1 MRNPVIRRGSGDT
14 GERRPQ
20 SGRAAAGGART
31 VRRVSA
37 LTRLPKAELHVHLES
52 TLRRDTV
59 LELAARNGVPVP
71 ADTAGHRFAGFR
83 GFGDHG
89 AAVRACL
96 VTAADFRRVA
106 VEFCAD
112 AVAQSIRYAEITF
125 TAAAHEERLQ
135 APGMPLAAVLDGL
148 AEGRDRYGVV
158 TRVILD
164 HSRRRGVDRLRR
176 TVALARTHAA
186 AVAAVGLA
194 GDESYPLAPFAEVLD
209 EAAGAGVALVHHAGE
224 TAGIASIAEAVR
236 RGHTARLGHG
246 VRILDDDPEQADLLA
261 EVRERGIALEVCPS
275 SNVALGVV
283 DSFAAHPLPA
293 LCAAG
298 LAVTV
303 NTDIPAVVGTTL
315 STEYRR
321 IADAF
326 GFAPARLADLARAG
340 VDASFAPESLRAALR
355 RDIDAWSAA
364 YSPAAARPA
373 G

>member
-1 MRNPVIRRGSGDT
+1 
-14 GERRPQ
+14 
-20 SGRAAAGGART
+20 
-31 VRRVSA
+31 
-37 LTRLPKAELHVHLES
+37 
-52 TLRRDTV
+52 
-59 LELAARNGVPVP
+59 
-71 ADTAGHRFAGFR
+71 
-83 GFGDHG
+83 
-89 AAVRACL
+89 
-96 VTAADFRRVA
+96 
-106 VEFCAD
+106 
-112 AVAQSIRYAEITF
+112 
-125 TAAAHEERLQ
+125 
-135 APGMPLAAVLDGL
+135 
-148 AEGRDRYGVV
+148 
-158 TRVILD
+158 
-164 HSRRRGVDRLRR
+164 LRR

-209 EAAGAGVALVHHAGE
+209 EAADAGVALVHHAGE

-236 RGHTARLGHG
+236 RGHAARLGHG

-364 YSPAAARPA
+364 YSPAGAGPA